1 MQNNRNNI
9 DMEIDKNW
17 KKESQ
22 SYLNEL
28 QKFLDKASN
37 IQNQELKEEIIIQ
50 MLKCDDKLTKLAEEN
65 FKKYYEQGRIC

>member
-9 DMEIDKNW
+9 NMEIDKNW

-50 MLKCDDKLTKLAEEN
+50 MLKCDDELTKLAEEN
-65 FKKYYEQGRIC
+65 FKKYYEQGRKC

>member
-9 DMEIDKNW
+9 DMKIDKNW

-50 MLKCDDKLTKLAEEN
+50 MLKCDDELTKLAEEN
-65 FKKYYEQGRIC
+65 FKKYYEQGIKC

>member
-9 DMEIDKNW
+9 DMKIDKNW

-22 SYLNEL
+22 NYLNEL
-28 QKFLDKASN
+28 QKFLDKTSN

-50 MLKCDDKLTKLAEEN
+50 MLRCDDELTKLAEEN
-65 FKKYYEQGRIC
+65 FKKYYEQGKQC